1 MTVNSVEDSIGVA
14 TNGISWQPFDG
25 VSLLRDVLV
34 ENLLKCRS
42 FHMSSYD
49 EYQLRQEA
57 DSLIPGDAVG
67 LVLSIV
73 VEADLALRSF
83 TVERSP
89 GIIR

>member
-1 MTVNSVEDSIGVA
+1 
-14 TNGISWQPFDG
+14 
-25 VSLLRDVLV
+25 
-34 ENLLKCRS
+34 
-42 FHMSSYD
+42 MSSYD

-57 DSLIPGDAVG
+57 DSLIPDDVVG

-73 VEADLALRSF
+73 AEADLALRSF